1 MVKKIKDEKKMIKEG
16 EFKNKKEKNEY
27 KDKTVKVSIKKN
39 SVLHKN
45 IKKNREIVKI
55 QKNKKIKKKHDSKK
69 INKEIDNNSKEEE
82 SEKNEKKIEEID
94 GNSEEKIDEEPEN
107 IEKEDEMEE
116 IEEEEDVEDNDEQNN
131 GKGKD
136 NNNKEDLEEGEDED
150 ENIEEK
156 EEQEDMSEEKE
167 EKDNDENIEEKE
179 GQEDENEEKEE
190 EDSKNI
196 EVSDK
201 EKDNDSKDEDESKE
215 IKLLKNSIAEHYYT
229 FQYPKDL
236 YTLLYTC
243 LIFKWIDTTK
253 ILILC
258 NTPKEGYK
266 IDIFLRQFRF
276 NTIYLDK
283 EMPLNTN
290 NHFYS
295 QYLKNTYQ
303 ICIINLEYSEK
314 SKNFAKDILNNTKVP
329 ITIIYFDCFSQSLLE
344 YHSFHPNTRSIY
356 HFISN
361 KDSFLDAYENLNENI
376 NFNEFVFDKEQ
387 MEHLRYRAEDM
398 LNGIRKS
405 DIKKEKMRKIN
416 IELLHSKKMQKFFK
430 ENPKERENIIRNI
443 EENTIKNFS
452 PSVSF
457 LPSYLIHSENNVIA
471 EAIKKE
477 YKDNKRSNKNRR
489 RKKQKKMEQY
499 FEALDKGDGS
509 QNLIKF

>member
-1 MVKKIKDEKKMIKEG
+1 MVKKIKNDK
-16 EFKNKKEKNEY
+16 KNKKPEESNNNKENKEEKNI
-27 KDKTVKVSIKKN
+27 IKKEKQ
-39 SVLHKN
+39 KN
-45 IKKNREIVKI
+45 ETILLKNLKEKRELA
-55 QKNKKIKKKHDSKK
+55 KNKKQKEKQTIKTNKKLENISPEGEEEEIENDNK
-69 INKEIDNNSKEEE
+69 INKEEIDESKEI
-82 SEKNEKKIEEID
+82 NEGD
-94 GNSEEKIDEEPEN
+94 DDMDNL
-107 IEKEDEMEE
+107 EE
-116 IEEEEDVEDNDEQNN
+116 IEEESNE
-131 GKGKD
+131 
-136 NNNKEDLEEGEDED
+136 KEDDEEME
-150 ENIEEK
+150 
-156 EEQEDMSEEKE
+156 
-167 EKDNDENIEEKE
+167 
-179 GQEDENEEKEE
+179 ENEEEDDDEENNNDDNKDKNEE
-190 EDSKNI
+190 EDEAEDKSEQKNL
-196 EVSDK
+196 
-201 EKDNDSKDEDESKE
+201 
-215 IKLLKNSIAEHYYT
+215 KLLKNSISEHYYT

-236 YTLLYTC
+236 YTLLYTS

-258 NTPKEGYK
+258 DSPKEGYK

-283 EMPLNTN
+283 EMPINTN
-290 NHFYS
+290 NHFYT

-314 SKNFAKDILNNTKVP
+314 SKNFAKEILDNTKIP
-329 ITIIYFDCFSQSLLE
+329 ITIIYFDCFSKSLLE
-344 YHSFHPNTRSIY
+344 YHSFHPNTREIY

-361 KDSFLDAYENLNENI
+361 KDNFLDVYENLDENI

-398 LNGIRKS
+398 LNGVRKS

-443 EENTIKNFS
+443 EENTIKNYS

-471 EAIKKE
+471 DAIKKE
-477 YKDNKRSNKNRR
+477 YKDNTKKNNKNR
-489 RKKQKKMEQY
+489 RKKQKKMEKY

-509 QNLIKF
+509 QNLIQF